1 MTGLGSLSAGLLL
14 AGMSPVGLPSA
25 GLSWP
30 AVGCWLALYF
40 SVGLAGTWLAR
51 RYAIG
56 RQMIDQ
62 PGERRSHATPTPR
75 GGGIA
80 IVVAMLLALAWIAWI
95 DTTRTQLYAAIATG
109 LVLVA
114 GIGWLD
120 DHKPLPALLRL
131 ATHVVAAA
139 ILAWGVR
146 GAGGDG
152 IAVSCGFLLALVLVN
167 IWNFMDGIDGLAASQ
182 AALVALGFVL
192 LAGAQAGMGTALW
205 LALALM
211 AACMG
216 FLPLNFPKA
225 RIFLGDVGSGAL
237 GFVLAALLALLLIP
251 SSSHL
256 PVLLLPLSAFV
267 IDATLTLGSRMVR
280 RERWWQPHTCHAYQ
294 RWARSKGRHDVATWS
309 YAGWTAI
316 AIAVAIAVKGSAP
329 TVIMAVLG
337 VTYLAGAIV
346 WWRLQ
351 RKADML
357 ESGVG
362 R

>member
-1 MTGLGSLSAGLLL
+1 MTVPGSSSASLSW
-14 AGMSPVGLPSA
+14 SA
-25 GLSWP
+25 L
-30 AVGCWLALYF
+30 GCWLALYF
-40 SVGLAGTWLAR
+40 SIGLAGTWLAR

-80 IVVAMLLALAWIAWI
+80 IGVAMLLALAWVASI
-95 DTTRTQLYAAIATG
+95 DTARTQLYAAIATG
-109 LVLVA
+109 LALVA
-114 GIGWLD
+114 GIGWMD
-120 DHKPLPALLRL
+120 DHKPLPVLLRL

-139 ILAWGVR
+139 LLAWGVH

-152 IAVSCGFLLALVLVN
+152 IAACSAFILALVLVN
-167 IWNFMDGIDGLAASQ
+167 IWNFMDGINGLAALQ
-182 AALVALGFVL
+182 AALVALG
-192 LAGAQAGMGTALW
+192 LALIAGVQAGIGAAGW

-237 GFVLAALLALLLIP
+237 GFMLAALLSLLLIATP
-251 SSSHL
+251 GRL
-256 PVLLLPLSAFV
+256 PVLLIPLSAFA

-294 RWARSKGRHDVATWS
+294 RWARSMKRHDVATWA

-316 AIAVAIAVKGSAP
+316 AIAVAISVKGSTP
-329 TVIMAVLG
+329 TVIMATLG
-337 VTYLAGAIV
+337 GTYLAGAII

-351 RKADML
+351 RKASKLDC
-357 ESGVG
+357 GAG